1 MARAVRPSIL
11 SLLSIDIFL
20 GQIMVDGKAGKG
32 DRYRKVDQKKWDENW
47 ELAFGKNKFNKKGK
61 QNGTGRNKNRGTK
74 KRS

>member
-1 MARAVRPSIL
+1 
-11 SLLSIDIFL
+11 
-20 GQIMVDGKAGKG
+20 MVDGKAGKG